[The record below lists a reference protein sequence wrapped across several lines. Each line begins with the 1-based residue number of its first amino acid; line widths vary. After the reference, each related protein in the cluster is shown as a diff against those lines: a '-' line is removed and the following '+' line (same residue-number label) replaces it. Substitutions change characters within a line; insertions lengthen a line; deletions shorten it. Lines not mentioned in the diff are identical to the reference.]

1 VLIFASI
8 SFLQQSFFENFTILK
23 LLETMLDLQQESTFE
38 KFDISTK
45 FSLQKCLNIEKD
57 VMDSNNIATINTADI
72 F

>member
-1 VLIFASI
+1 
-8 SFLQQSFFENFTILK
+8 
-23 LLETMLDLQQESTFE
+23 MLDLQQESTFE

-72 F
+72 FRKTFFILQNYNFS